1 MHPRLYRIGVVAC
14 STTACGHN
22 GLSTDKVLIK
32 SCRYVRPNIS
42 GYFGSV
48 IKGNRDNSTPIAT
61 GAFIDQGS
69 IGSKTGGS
77 YSGSEPYWRGTNFQA
92 SNSDGVFG
100 SSETIQ
106 VPAGY
111 TLMIIKA

>member
-1 MHPRLYRIGVVAC
+1 M
-14 STTACGHN
+14 
-22 GLSTDKVLIK
+22 
-32 SCRYVRPNIS
+32 PNIS

-111 TLMIIKA
+111 ALMIIKA